1 MQLLSGMLDSIAVQ
15 PWWLLPLAL
24 LALDGV
30 GNRKAEGV
38 APAAVGIDPDGAA
51 EPIDRAFADRQP
63 HPRARVF
70 GGPSEAL
77 GYLERLVGVG
87 GPKSG
92 TVVGHRKVPRPRRPL
107 GRYVDAGADARVP
120 HVERVGHQLLE

>member
-24 LALDGV
+24 LALDGI
-30 GNRKAEGV
+30 GDGKAKSA
-38 APAAVGIDPDGAA
+38 APATVGVDPDGAA
-51 EPIDRAFADRQP
+51 EPIDRPLADRQP

-70 GGPSEAL
+70 GGPFETL

-87 GPKSG
+87 PPQ
-92 TVVGHRKVPRPRRPL
+92 TRPVVGHREVPPPRRPC
-107 GRYVDAGADARVP
+107 GRHVDAGTDARIP
-120 HVERVGHQLLE
+120 HVQRVG